1 MRKTILITILLFIL
15 ASCRGYI
22 ERPSDTQDIT
32 TWAEFFDL
40 WWNKMDQDYVFWSFD
55 SPADEWD
62 QVRKD
67 AVPKMESYGNIVK
80 DSKNENTRNAA
91 RLLFDLTKDLT
102 DGHFQLRFDSNFN
115 IGSFSPFMYR
125 KMREAGLSDEESFEL
140 RYTPDT
146 DLRLWNESDFIA
158 ENTKSIMQETFKIAI
173 ADESNINQP
182 YTTVSTNEI
191 YDGHFEKAG
200 YVAYS
205 SVPFQDGDSFYMF
218 LGKSSDGILYL
229 AFSDFAFTTF
239 LKYTHVNED
248 AKAVVN
254 LLQAFQTEIDAPD
267 TTGVIIDLRGNG
279 GGLANDL
286 QMLWG
291 IFVSGNVDFGEIRT
305 KRSDNRLSYGTWNT
319 LSIEGM
325 RESPYANPV
334 VVICNS
340 MSASCSEMSLM
351 IFKALREQQG
361 VDVTITGGISAGA
374 NGMITDNDTFFDAG
388 SFSVGGIVTV
398 RTPFS
403 QIRYIDGTFYEGK
416 GIVPD
421 DVVNFNYTQFTT
433 GNDLRL
439 EHAFEC
445 I

>member
-1 MRKTILITILLFIL
+1 MRKTILIAILLFIL

-67 AVPKMESYGNIVK
+67 AVPKMESYGSLTEGNTK
-80 DSKNENTRNAA
+80 DAA
-91 RLLFDLTKDLT
+91 RLLFDLTKNLT
-102 DGHFQLRFDSNFN
+102 DGHFQMEFDSSFG
-115 IGSFSPFMYR
+115 ISSFSPLLYR

-254 LLQAFQTEIDAPD
+254 LLH
-267 TTGVIIDLRGNG
+267 
-279 GGLANDL
+279 
-286 QMLWG
+286 
-291 IFVSGNVDFGEIRT
+291 RT
-305 KRSDNRLSYGTWNT
+305 RQ
-319 LSIEGM
+319 E
-325 RESPYANPV
+325 
-334 VVICNS
+334 
-340 MSASCSEMSLM
+340 
-351 IFKALREQQG
+351 
-361 VDVTITGGISAGA
+361 
-374 NGMITDNDTFFDAG
+374 
-388 SFSVGGIVTV
+388 
-398 RTPFS
+398 
-403 QIRYIDGTFYEGK
+403 
-416 GIVPD
+416 
-421 DVVNFNYTQFTT
+421 
-433 GNDLRL
+433 
-439 EHAFEC
+439 
-445 I
+445 

>member
-1 MRKTILITILLFIL
+1 M
-15 ASCRGYI
+15 
-22 ERPSDTQDIT
+22 
-32 TWAEFFDL
+32 
-40 WWNKMDQDYVFWSFD
+40 
-55 SPADEWD
+55 
-62 QVRKD
+62 
-67 AVPKMESYGNIVK
+67 
-80 DSKNENTRNAA
+80 
-91 RLLFDLTKDLT
+91 
-102 DGHFQLRFDSNFN
+102 
-115 IGSFSPFMYR
+115 
-125 KMREAGLSDEESFEL
+125 
-140 RYTPDT
+140 
-146 DLRLWNESDFIA
+146 
-158 ENTKSIMQETFKIAI
+158 
-173 ADESNINQP
+173 
-182 YTTVSTNEI
+182 
-191 YDGHFEKAG
+191 
-200 YVAYS
+200 
-205 SVPFQDGDSFYMF
+205 
-218 LGKSSDGILYL
+218 
-229 AFSDFAFTTF
+229 
-239 LKYTHVNED
+239 
-248 AKAVVN
+248 
-254 LLQAFQTEIDAPD
+254 
-267 TTGVIIDLRGNG
+267 IIDLRGNG

-286 QMLWG
+286 QILWG
-291 IFVSGNVDFGEIRT
+291 IFVSGNIDFGEIRT
-305 KRSDNRLSYGTWNT
+305 KRSDNRLSYGAWNT

-334 VVICNS
+334 IVICNS

-388 SFSVGGIVTV
+388 SFSAGGIVTV